1 MMADLII
8 KDPYVEHKRRRDHE
22 WCDGQCSNFGPHWY
36 YGKEGKWM
44 THSAVVTGGSG
55 RVGPIWISQLET
67 MGYWVFNFD
76 LPEYD
81 ITNIVDIADFKAGLM
96 HNGFAPSVLVNNA
109 AIDNPPGSG
118 ASFFGNMDKILEVN
132 LIGLANMTK
141 AFIPVMAKRDGGV
154 IVNVGSIMG
163 NIGAD
168 WRNYDEGF
176 EKPVA
181 YNLSKAALVQLSRS
195 VTVQYGRDNVRCV
208 TIAFGPLDTPD
219 LPEDF
224 KSKFLRNVPLG
235 RAISEKSWRAAL
247 RFAIE
252 CEDFAGQQVLI
263 DGGYVAL

>member
-1 MMADLII
+1 MID
-8 KDPYVEHKRRRDHE
+8 
-22 WCDGQCSNFGPHWY
+22 WCNGDCNLMGPHWRVR
-36 YGKEGKWM
+36 EGQWL
-44 THSAVVTGGSG
+44 TNCAVVTGGSG
-55 RVGPIWISQLET
+55 RVGPMWIDELQS
-67 MGYWVFNFD
+67 MGYRVFNFD

-81 ITNIVDIADFKAGLM
+81 ITNIVDIADFKASLM
-96 HNGFAPSVLVNNA
+96 HNGYAPSVLVNNA

-141 AFIPVMAKRDGGV
+141 AFIPVMGKRDGGV
-154 IVNVGSIMG
+154 IINVGSIMG

-224 KSKFLRNVPLG
+224 KSKFLKQVPLG
-235 RAISEKSWRAAL
+235 RVISERSWRAAL

-263 DGGYVAL
+263 DGGYTAW

>member
-1 MMADLII
+1 MID
-8 KDPYVEHKRRRDHE
+8 
-22 WCDGQCSNFGPHWY
+22 WCSGDCKNLGPHWRVR
-36 YGKEGKWM
+36 EGQWA
-44 THSAVVTGGSG
+44 TNCAVVTGGSG
-55 RVGPIWISQLET
+55 RVGPIWIDELSR
-67 MGYWVFNFD
+67 MGYHVFDFD
-76 LPEYD
+76 LPEWD
-81 ITNIVDIADFKAGLM
+81 ITNQDNISMFKAGIL

-109 AIDNPPGSG
+109 AIDNPPGSR

-181 YNLSKAALVQLSRS
+181 YNLSKAALIQLSRS

-224 KSKFLRNVPLG
+224 KSKFLKQVPLG
-235 RAISEKSWRAAL
+235 RAISEQSWRAAL

-263 DGGYVAL
+263 DGGYTAW